1 MTNIELKEI
10 GEIASTIHH
19 YQEIINY
26 FHQLVSDTP
35 EKLKEYWETKI
46 SPKSGNH
53 LVRYWND
60 VNLHLV
66 SQMWGNTSGGWQ
78 GIGGNAMTTGYTI
91 IIENNWFGL
100 AYIYYEGQ
108 LAYVCEMDEKYDEYK
123 KQSYRGLPGRRD
135 CQNLLNVLSCK
146 K

>member
-10 GEIASTIHH
+10 GEIVSTIHH

-123 KQSYRGLPGRRD
+123 KQSYRGLPGRGD
-135 CQNLLNVLSCK
+135 CQKLLNVLSCK

>member
-10 GEIASTIHH
+10 GEIVSTIHH

-78 GIGGNAMTTGYTI
+78 GMGGSAMTTRYTI

-123 KQSYRGLPGRRD
+123 KQSYRGLPGRGD
-135 CQNLLNVLSCK
+135 CQKLLNVLSCK